1 MLKNYII
8 SILTFI
14 IIVFAIF
21 SSIKYNKI
29 EREYLDLKMQQETEN
44 NFLQRQNDSLL
55 LEINQLYETIQISN
69 HKIDSLKTLKRQIII
84 EKEFVVS
91 ENINESVFL
100 LKENLRCEQ

>member
-8 SILTFI
+8 FILTFI

-29 EREYLDLKMQQETEN
+29 EREYLDLKIQQETEN

-55 LEINQLYETIQISN
+55 LKINQLYETIQISN
-69 HKIDSLKTLKRQIII
+69 HKIDSLKILKQQIIV